1 MFRKFIIYAFIF
13 CIAYIIV
20 VGFLGFAIRD
30 DFLALTFPSWP
41 FLINCAENCGYKMVI
56 ALFANGILVGMLAF
70 VAMIIVSFFIMLIR
84 KFSRRFV
91 EPKET
96 RKT

>member
-1 MFRKFIIYAFIF
+1 MFRKFIIYAFIV
-13 CIAYIIV
+13 CIVYIAV
-20 VGFLGFAIRD
+20 VGYLGFGIRD

-41 FLINCAENCGYKMVI
+41 FLINCAENCGYKMVL

-70 VAMIIVSFFIMLIR
+70 VFMGVMSFSIMVIR
-84 KFSRRFV
+84 KLNRSFDDR
-91 EPKET
+91 KET